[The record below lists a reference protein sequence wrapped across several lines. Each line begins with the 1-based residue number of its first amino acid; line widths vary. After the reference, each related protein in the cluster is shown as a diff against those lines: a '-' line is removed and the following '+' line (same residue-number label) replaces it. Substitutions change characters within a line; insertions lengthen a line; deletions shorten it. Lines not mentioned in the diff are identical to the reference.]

1 MALILP
7 LLGLA
12 LVDST
17 SIGTLVLPLLM
28 VVIAGRA
35 DWGSLAIYFRTVVG
49 LYFAIGVALLL
60 GAGAVVEVLGDVLD
74 TAPVYWLLLI
84 LGVGLFIQAF
94 RMEGKDADPER
105 LKGMVRRGSKPGAL
119 VGLAL
124 ASVGTEV
131 ATMLPYL
138 GAIGLLST
146 SDWSWPVQIGALVVY
161 CLVMILPAV
170 LIIGVASLFG
180 DRLWGRLE
188 RFSTWIA
195 RQTEETIAWIVG
207 IVGFY
212 MAGFAVGQL
221 GLL

>member
-1 MALILP
+1 MALIIP

-35 DWGSLAIYFRTVVG
+35 EWGSLAIYFRTVVG

-74 TAPVYWLLLI
+74 TAPVYWGLLI

-94 RMEGKDADPER
+94 RMEGKNADPER

-124 ASVGTEV
+124 AAVGTEV